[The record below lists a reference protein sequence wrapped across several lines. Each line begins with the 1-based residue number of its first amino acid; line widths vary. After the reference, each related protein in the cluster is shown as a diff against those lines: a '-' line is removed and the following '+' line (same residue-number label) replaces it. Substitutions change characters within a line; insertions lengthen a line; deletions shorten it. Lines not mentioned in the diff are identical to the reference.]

1 MTTTSVFI
9 VKKRLLQRRF
19 LLGRRFGRG
28 WLLIAVVLVAAT
40 FASVFFTLP
49 YLARARVTTTLGS
62 KLGAEVAIDEMSV
75 GLLSIAFQNI
85 RIKAPNEKGTA
96 LDIEKLVS
104 RANVFNLLLNGI
116 NAINAIELH
125 GLNGTLNLQDRYVM
139 SMRDRLLSTKGVSR
153 GDSRSNRKIALSIKD
168 VSLIVRDRDRELISL
183 KGNSIRY
190 IDGLVATDFG
200 SIHLGSEPDAVLEL
214 TDVRVNAGRDD
225 RRFKLQSAIIGSAR
239 IALPEQTTWLPESVE
254 DAKAASPAAND
265 KRKKSV
271 SAVGTQSSSRKSPD
285 ESVSSGDSGKYD
297 QDEPREKAETGTFT
311 RLLNAFRSLRRGQ
324 KTQTEEGQPKDKQ
337 TTQGSKSIYDWL
349 TTEVTIELRNASV
362 GIRSQEGL
370 RVILKELHGKAVGQT
385 GGGFHLIGKG
395 NARDG
400 GSVHWDMK
408 VWPDEL
414 RADGRVALESLPLT
428 IIAPL
433 LPEVP
438 WHMPEQS
445 RVDARLELSTQ
456 SVERLAVSGR
466 AQVANA
472 ALFLPRI
479 APHPI
484 TDINFAIQ
492 GNGHFFPLK
501 RRLEIDQAMIEL
513 AKAVSSL
520 SGALEWSSDHY
531 LFDIDARL
539 PVTDCQIAVGAIPR
553 DLLEELVG
561 FQWRGSMQGA
571 FRLQIDSRDL
581 DNTVMK
587 IDVEDRCEFTMVPSL
602 ADLRRFRMPFI
613 HYVLEPDGSE
623 LEFETGPGTRNWT
636 YLEEVSPFL
645 VHAVLSHED
654 VQFFQHAGF
663 SPAHIR
669 NALVRNLREGRYA
682 VGASTITMQLVK
694 NLFLKRE
701 KTLARKVQE
710 VLLTWWVERVME
722 KRDILELY
730 LNVIEY
736 GPGIYGIRNGARH
749 YFNRLPSELSPAE
762 SIYLSMIL
770 PNPKRYHNQF
780 ERGSISSSWKDRMAQ
795 ALRRMGDRGWYTQD
809 AMQYGLEE
817 IESFHFY
824 PDGKAVPSRTI
835 PGRTSP
841 LPYME
846 AFDKEW
852 DWAEKA
858 LGRKSNDRG
867 SAIETKKQL
876 DQPKPQKGTE

>member
-1 MTTTSVFI
+1 M
-9 VKKRLLQRRF
+9 
-19 LLGRRFGRG
+19 
-28 WLLIAVVLVAAT
+28 
-40 FASVFFTLP
+40 
-49 YLARARVTTTLGS
+49 RVTNTLGS
-62 KLGAEVAIDEMSV
+62 KLGAKVAIDEMSV

-85 RIKAPNEKGTA
+85 RIKASSENGTV
-96 LDIEKLVS
+96 LDIQKLVS
-104 RANVFNLLLNGI
+104 HANIFDLLLNGI
-116 NAINAIELH
+116 NAINSIDLH
-125 GLNGTLNLQDRYVM
+125 GLNGTLNLQDGTVK
-139 SMRDRLLSTKGVSR
+139 SMRDRLLSTPSASQGGGGSK
-153 GDSRSNRKIALSIKD
+153 RKVALSIKD
-168 VSLIVRDRDRELISL
+168 VSLSIHDRDRELMSL
-183 KGNSIRY
+183 KGNTIRY
-190 IDGLVATDFG
+190 TAGSLETDFG
-200 SIHLGSEPDAVLEL
+200 SIQLGSEPDAVVDLS
-214 TDVRVNAGRDD
+214 DVRVNAIRTD
-225 RRFKLQSAIIGSAR
+225 RGFKLQSAIVGAAR

-254 DAKAASPAAND
+254 DTKEVEPLANGTKQKPVSTVGAKLSGASPQ
-265 KRKKSV
+265 KRALS
-271 SAVGTQSSSRKSPD
+271 
-285 ESVSSGDSGKYD
+285 EDSGKNG
-297 QDEPREKAETGTFT
+297 QNEKEEAETGTFA
-311 RLLNAFRSLRRGQ
+311 RLLNAFRSLRRDQ
-324 KTQTEEGQPKDKQ
+324 KTRKEEGQPKDKQ
-337 TTQGSKSIYDWL
+337 TTRSPKSIGDWL
-349 TTEVTIELRNASV
+349 SSEVTIELRNASV
-362 GIRSQEGL
+362 GIRSQDGL
-370 RVILKELHGKAVGQT
+370 RVILKELHGKAVGQAE
-385 GGGFHLIGKG
+385 GGFHLSGKG
-395 NARDG
+395 NAQDG

-408 VWPDEL
+408 VWPDVL
-414 RADGRVALESLPLT
+414 RADGRVALESLPLA

-433 LPEVP
+433 LPDVP

-484 TDINFAIQ
+484 AGINFAIQ

-513 AKAVSSL
+513 SKAASSL
-520 SGALEWSSDHY
+520 SGAVEWSSEHY

-561 FQWRGSMQGA
+561 FRWRGSMAGA
-571 FRLQIDSRDL
+571 FRLKIDSRAL
-581 DNTVMK
+581 DDTIMK
-587 IDVEDRCEFTMVPSL
+587 VDVDDRCEFTTVPSL

-623 LEFETGPGTRNWT
+623 LEFETGPGTKNWT
-636 YLEEVSPFL
+636 YLEEISPFF

-663 SPAHIR
+663 SPSHIR

-736 GPGIYGIRNGARH
+736 GPAIYGIRNGARH

-770 PNPKRYHNQF
+770 PNPMRYHYQF
-780 ERGSISSSWKDRMAQ
+780 ERGSISPSWKDRMAQ
-795 ALRRMGDRGWYTQD
+795 GLRRMGDRGWYSQD
-809 AMQYGLEE
+809 AMQYGLQE
-817 IESFHFY
+817 IEQFRFV
-824 PDGKAVPSRTI
+824 PEGKAVASRTI

-846 AFDKEW
+846 AFDKAW

-858 LGRKSNDRG
+858 LERKSSNRQ
-867 SAIETKKQL
+867 SEIESEEQRE
-876 DQPKPQKGTE
+876 QPAP